1 MGTLASSPALTFFF
15 NPLSSRE
22 KHPPASSL
30 GGLSQA
36 APPLQ
41 VKELALALGF
51 LAPRPVFDLSPWNVG
66 Q

>member
-15 NPLSSRE
+15 NPLPNRE

-30 GGLSQA
+30 GGLSQE

-41 VKELALALGF
+41 VTELALALGF
-51 LAPRPVFDLSPWNVG
+51 LAPRPMFDVSPWNG
-66 Q
+66 CQ